1 MSKIFSVYASNGL
14 HNYVE
19 LDLPAS
25 DYEMLDMM
33 ERLRLEPGQL
43 SYVEVLKFREDFD
56 YLEHCLHE
64 QPDIYQLNAL
74 AKKLSEFASVQEM
87 AAFEGLTGQE
97 IRQNGLPIPLSR
109 LIGFAGNTEGCALA
123 ENVMT
128 DFQLGKFLVE
138 NGFLPETEE
147 MSDAAIALLDF
158 GKIGKEHREAEGGV
172 YTSFGY
178 VEPHEDVR
186 HASEPMDFQPRKPAY
201 TVLLNVAAIPLTGP
215 VRQED
220 MLQLRLPA
228 PEEQMREALEKLG
241 AESWRNVAASIWD
254 CPIPRLNHT
263 MYLDGEAPQI
273 LELSKRLQELDARG
287 ELPRYKAIL
296 AAMDCGDIGQA
307 AAIATAVDEYI
318 FDPAVSSPEDVAMG
332 ELCVM
337 TGQEC
342 AADFAQY
349 VNLTAFGRS
358 LLERDHGVITGYGLI
373 ERRDGQPVLQ
383 EDQAPGL
390 REMEM

>member
-25 DYEMLDMM
+25 DYEMLDLM
-33 ERLRLEPGQL
+33 ERLRLEPGNPP
-43 SYVEVLKFREDFD
+43 
-56 YLEHCLHE
+56 YLEILEYHAFEFLEKCIAEL
-64 QPDIYQLNAL
+64 PDVRQLNAL
-74 AKKLSEFASVQEM
+74 AGKLLEINETDVRGM
-87 AAFEGLTGQE
+87 AAFEGLVGME
-97 IRQNGLPIPLSR
+97 IRKKALPISVSR
-109 LIGFAGNTEGCALA
+109 LIDFAHSADCCHVVEDAATDCELGRFLAGNGFVSEA
-123 ENVMT
+123 EK
-128 DFQLGKFLVE
+128 L
-138 NGFLPETEE
+138 
-147 MSDAAIALLDF
+147 SDAAFELLDF

-186 HASEPMDFQPRKPAY
+186 HASETMDFQPRKPAY
-201 TVLLNVAAIPLTGP
+201 TVLLNVAALPLTGP

-307 AAIATAVDEYI
+307 AAIATAVDEYMP
-318 FDPAVSSPEDVAMG
+318 DK
-332 ELCVM
+332 
-337 TGQEC
+337 
-342 AADFAQY
+342 
-349 VNLTAFGRS
+349 
-358 LLERDHGVITGYGLI
+358 
-373 ERRDGQPVLQ
+373 
-383 EDQAPGL
+383 
-390 REMEM
+390 

>member
-25 DYEMLDMM
+25 DYEMLDLM
-33 ERLRLEPGQL
+33 ERLRLEPG
-43 SYVEVLKFREDFD
+43 KPP
-56 YLEHCLHE
+56 YLEILEYYAFEFLEKCIAEL
-64 QPDIYQLNAL
+64 PDVRQLNAL
-74 AKKLSEFASVQEM
+74 AGKLLEINETDVRGM
-87 AAFEGLTGQE
+87 AAFEGLVGME
-97 IRQNGLPIPLSR
+97 IRKKALPISVSR
-109 LIGFAGNTEGCALA
+109 LIDFAHSADCCHVVEDAATDCELGRFLAGNGFVSEA
-123 ENVMT
+123 EK
-128 DFQLGKFLVE
+128 L
-138 NGFLPETEE
+138 
-147 MSDAAIALLDF
+147 SDAAFELLDF

-186 HASEPMDFQPRKPAY
+186 HASETMDFQPRKPAY
-201 TVLLNVAAIPLTGP
+201 TVLLNVAALPLTGP

-307 AAIATAVDEYI
+307 AAIATAVDEYMP
-318 FDPAVSSPEDVAMG
+318 DK
-332 ELCVM
+332 
-337 TGQEC
+337 
-342 AADFAQY
+342 
-349 VNLTAFGRS
+349 
-358 LLERDHGVITGYGLI
+358 
-373 ERRDGQPVLQ
+373 
-383 EDQAPGL
+383 
-390 REMEM
+390 

>member
-1 MSKIFSVYASNGL
+1 MRG
-14 HNYVE
+14 
-19 LDLPAS
+19 
-25 DYEMLDMM
+25 
-33 ERLRLEPGQL
+33 
-43 SYVEVLKFREDFD
+43 
-56 YLEHCLHE
+56 
-64 QPDIYQLNAL
+64 
-74 AKKLSEFASVQEM
+74 M
-87 AAFEGLTGQE
+87 AAFEGLVGME
-97 IRQNGLPIPLSR
+97 IRKKALPISVSR
-109 LIGFAGNTEGCALA
+109 LIDFAHSADCCHVVEDAATDCELGRFLAGNGFVSEA
-123 ENVMT
+123 EK
-128 DFQLGKFLVE
+128 L
-138 NGFLPETEE
+138 
-147 MSDAAIALLDF
+147 SDAAFELLDF

-186 HASEPMDFQPRKPAY
+186 HASETMDFQPRKPAY
-201 TVLLNVAAIPLTGP
+201 AILLNVAAIPLTGP

-228 PEEQMREALEKLG
+228 PEGQMREALEKLG

-307 AAIATAVDEYI
+307 AALASVVDEYI

>member
-1 MSKIFSVYASNGL
+1 MAEIFHIYASHGRD
-14 HNYVE
+14 NYVE

-25 DYEMLDMM
+25 DHEMLDMM
-33 ERLRLEPGQL
+33 ERLRLEPGKL
-43 SYVEVLKFREDFD
+43 PYVEVLKIREE
-56 YLEHCLHE
+56 YGCLDKCIHE

-74 AKKLSEFASVQEM
+74 ARKLSEFTSVQEM
-87 AAFEGLTGQE
+87 AAFEGLVGME
-97 IRQNGLPIPLSR
+97 IGKSAVTIEIPR
-109 LIGFAGNTEGCALA
+109 LIDFAHSADCCHVVEDAATDCELGRFLAGNGFVSEA
-123 ENVMT
+123 EK
-128 DFQLGKFLVE
+128 L
-138 NGFLPETEE
+138 
-147 MSDAAIALLDF
+147 SDAAFELLDF

-186 HASEPMDFQPRKPAY
+186 HASETMDFQPRKPAY
-201 TVLLNVAAIPLTGP
+201 AILLNVAALPLTGT

-228 PEEQMREALEKLG
+228 PEGQMREALEKLG

-307 AAIATAVDEYI
+307 AALASVVDEYI